1 VIYKDTYKDTYKIIY
16 TIKSLG
22 WVKCNALQLRD
33 FGVYSPVTL
42 LNWLLLMKKYEEFGK
57 VRDM

>member
-22 WVKCNALQLRD
+22 WVKCNSLQLSD
-33 FGVYSPVTL
+33 FGVFFPVTL